1 MISNFEKALN
11 RNELP
16 EYFRGMGIY
25 FTRDPD
31 WGTQLHAINWSGLC
45 SFLKT
50 QKKPDTLLKNAFTTY
65 VLSIE
70 GTVEDPNNL
79 LENIACYY
87 HMKKKAP
94 ILSEKNLDL
103 VRDLG
108 PKATKK
114 ISESIRLLKKEISNS
129 SDNQDIESYNAKIK
143 KLAKDGGPKN
153 IENL

>member
-11 RNELP
+11 RNKLP

-70 GTVEDPNNL
+70 GTVEDANNL
-79 LENIACYY
+79 LENIVCYY

-94 ILSEKNLDL
+94 ILSENNLDL

-114 ISESIRLLKKEISNS
+114 ISESIRLLKKEISNY

>member
-1 MISNFEKALN
+1 
-11 RNELP
+11 
-16 EYFRGMGIY
+16 
-25 FTRDPD
+25 
-31 WGTQLHAINWSGLC
+31 
-45 SFLKT
+45 
-50 QKKPDTLLKNAFTTY
+50 
-65 VLSIE
+65 
-70 GTVEDPNNL
+70 
-79 LENIACYY
+79 
-87 HMKKKAP
+87 MKKKAP
-94 ILSEKNLDL
+94 ILSENNLDL